1 MNQGSGISM
10 TELRIEHRT
19 IYQYHKPVVFGRHRL
34 VLRPREGHD
43 VRVLSM
49 ALTITPGH
57 RLLWTRDVFGNSVAI
72 VDFLEPAD
80 KLEFHSAVTVHR
92 TRPFLIEEPHG
103 PWRVPYPVTYDPLEM
118 SIVSAYQIVSYP
130 LDEPE
135 LRTWLKIHVPLQT
148 LTDGEAVIFVLG
160 KLIFQ
165 RIKYQRRSEKGV
177 QTPAQTL
184 RLGTGSCR
192 DMATLMMDA
201 ARLLGLAA
209 RFASGY
215 LHCSASEAGHASTH
229 AWTEVYLPG
238 LGWRGFDPTIG
249 DATALNHVVTGV
261 SNHPRG
267 VMPISGMFTGDSSD
281 YREMTVQVKT
291 EQLDVA
297 EKSQAINPS

>member
-1 MNQGSGISM
+1 M
-10 TELRIEHRT
+10 TELRIEHHT
-19 IYQYHKPVVFGRHRL
+19 TYWYHKPVEFGRHRL

-49 ALTITPGH
+49 SLTIAPAN

-72 VDFLEPAD
+72 VDFLEPAN
-80 KLEFHSAVTVHR
+80 KLDFRSEVDVFR
-92 TRPFLIEEPHG
+92 TRPFLIEEPHA
-103 PWRVPYPVTYDPLEM
+103 PWHVPYPVTYDRLETT
-118 SIVSAYQIVSYP
+118 IVAAYQMLSFP
-130 LDEPE
+130 AGETD
-135 LRTWLKIHVPLQT
+135 LRAWLTLKLPISE
-148 LTDGEAVIFVLG
+148 LTDGEATIFALG
-160 KLIFQ
+160 QLVF
-165 RIKYQRRSEKGV
+165 REIKYQRRSEKGV
-177 QTPAQTL
+177 QTPEQTL
-184 RLGTGSCR
+184 KLGTGSCR

-249 DATALNHVVTGV
+249 NATGLNHIVTGV

-267 VMPISGMFTGDSSD
+267 VMPISGMFTGAASD
-281 YREMTVQVKT
+281 YREMTVRVKT
-291 EQLDVA
+291 EHL
-297 EKSQAINPS
+297 EKSP